1 MNFYYGIVNGS
12 SREGQSISVKQFLK
26 MPFLI
31 PPPEVQEELY
41 SYLQLISKKI
51 YQTKC
56 EINILSELRDT
67 LLPKLLSGE
76 LSVDSVKLAE
86 ENVYG

>member
-1 MNFYYGIVNGS
+1 MINGS

-31 PPPEVQEELY
+31 PPLKVQEELY
-41 SYLQLISKKI
+41 SYLKLISKRI
-51 YQTKC
+51 NQTKC

-76 LSVDSVKLAE
+76 LSVNAAGLVE
-86 ENVYG
+86 EN